1 MKFLLASIA
10 QFFLVFPIFSQITVR
25 GTLVDSN
32 EANPIEYGSVG
43 LYAQADSSLVSGTV
57 SEPDG
62 SFELAGIKPGTYYL
76 AIQFMGY
83 ERVSIGDM
91 VLVRGQVLDL
101 ETIQLSPNEQLL
113 DMVEVSGSQ
122 FTTMHRIDRQVFEAS
137 EFLSGQ
143 GGTAIDL
150 MRNLPSV
157 SINAEGELSV
167 RGATGFVVMLNGKP
181 IQSDPAVIL
190 GQLPA
195 NAIKNI
201 EVVTAPSAKY
211 DPEGKAGIIN
221 ITTEKGATDGTFIQ
235 LNTRMGAP
243 SIQDYDN
250 KKKPQR
256 YGADFTLNHRKG
268 DWDLSLGASY
278 LRNDVNGQRIGDVY
292 TIKGDTTTRFP
303 SAGERGFDEEA
314 YSGRFTVA
322 YTPDGNNEFS
332 LGFYGGIRSKD
343 RTADIVYFDNHA
355 SINGERLYTMQ
366 YYNEN
371 LRIRRSDFALGS
383 FDYSHAFDNG
393 SRISSSFLYEYTM
406 LGGPTT
412 NRNLGFPNTDLI
424 YQDEY
429 NTNDNPLHG
438 LRWQVDYQ
446 SKPTPWGIVE
456 TGYQF
461 RNLNHQGD
469 FVYERKNN
477 ETGAFELVPEF
488 SSNVEL
494 TRVIHSGY
502 GQLTGQK
509 NNWDY
514 AVGLRME
521 YMDRELLLQDKSN
534 TVDSLYTYDFFLLY
548 PTASVQYKLG
558 EQTSIKG
565 AYSRRV
571 ERTTT
576 FKMNPFPEREH
587 SETLEQGDPSLLP
600 EFIDLVET
608 GLVKDFGEN
617 SVYATAYYR
626 HVKNLVNRVNTVY
639 NDTILNRIYSNV
651 GNGRSIGMELGL
663 ELNPGSNWKVFA
675 GGNLYRYRISGS
687 FDERPINNAAWVYSI
702 NANTSFDFSPTFT
715 AQWSINYLSDRIT
728 AQGEDSRFLSPN
740 LVLRKTFMNDRLQA
754 SLQWLNMDMGLLRT
768 NEQRISTWRENEF
781 YTETNYVLEVDMVLL
796 NLSYTLNPSRDKSRF
811 IKSEFGEKEF

>member
-181 IQSDPAVIL
+181 IQSDPAILL

-201 EVVTAPSAKY
+201 EVVTAPSARY

-268 DWDLSLGASY
+268 DWDFSLGASY

-292 TIKGDTTTRFP
+292 TMDGDTTTRFP
-303 SAGERGFDEEA
+303 SEGERGFDEEA

-322 YTPDGNNEFS
+322 YTPDANNEFS

-343 RTADIVYFDNHA
+343 RTADIVYYDNHA
-355 SINGERLYTMQ
+355 IVEGQRLYTLQ

-371 LRIRRSDFALGS
+371 LRIRKSDFAMGS
-383 FDYSHAFDNG
+383 IDYAHTFTNQG
-393 SRISSSFLYEYTM
+393 RLSSSFLYEYTM

-446 SKPTPWGIVE
+446 SKPIPWGIVE

-781 YTETNYVLEVDMVLL
+781 YTTTNYVLEVDMVLL